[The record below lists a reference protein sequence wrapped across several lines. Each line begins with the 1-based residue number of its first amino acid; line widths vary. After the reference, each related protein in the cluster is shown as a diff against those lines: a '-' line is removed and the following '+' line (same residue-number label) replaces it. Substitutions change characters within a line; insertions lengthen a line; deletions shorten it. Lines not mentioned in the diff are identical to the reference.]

1 MRRGAVVRDKGTGG
15 WQQAIAPLGTVA
27 AGFTTLSCLG
37 MSAAVSLS
45 TSVGATFLTRDSAL
59 RPLLAASLVVTVAG
73 SALSFWRHRGLAWPL
88 VVTIA
93 ASVAIYSALYV
104 GLGPGGMGAM
114 AGDAPAVAGAGNDG
128 LSNGRQAIVWASA
141 SPSLKRMTNARIWPA
156 PGRCQKSANGS
167 MTALRSR
174 SAKLCTSVRTAARVG
189 SRARKVAM
197 VLLRMMAAMRSS
209 DPRQPR
215 FPIDASTT

>member
-1 MRRGAVVRDKGTGG
+1 MRRGVVVRAEGTGG
-15 WQQAIAPLGTVA
+15 WQQAIAPLGTIA

-45 TSVGATFLTRDSAL
+45 TSIGATFFTRDSAL
-59 RPLLAASLVVTVAG
+59 RPLLATSLAVTVAG

-93 ASVAIYSALYV
+93 ASMAIYSALYV

-141 SPSLKRMTNARIWPA
+141 ALLIAAQLWDLRRSRHSRRSPST
-156 PGRCQKSANGS
+156 
-167 MTALRSR
+167 
-174 SAKLCTSVRTAARVG
+174 
-189 SRARKVAM
+189 
-197 VLLRMMAAMRSS
+197 
-209 DPRQPR
+209 QPE
-215 FPIDASTT
+215 AV